1 MQTKEKE
8 PTLYHYKINF
18 SLDKDKF
25 SLEDF
30 NEKISQPIQDL
41 FYDDLGKLY
50 DILHEVDSE
59 SDYSL
64 GWFTFSFTSERQF
77 RWEDQTK
84 EIIEAFPLYSSN
96 LRVPFTMKGGIFSQL
111 ALILLQ
117 NDSDGTVVDVSFFN
131 KELDEWRDVQISKNL
146 DDNGISYGRFDDVF

>member
-1 MQTKEKE
+1 M
-8 PTLYHYKINF
+8 
-18 SLDKDKF
+18 
-25 SLEDF
+25 EDF

-131 KELDEWRDVQISKNL
+131 QELDEWRDVQISKNL

>member
-1 MQTKEKE
+1 MQTKENE

-50 DILHEVDSE
+50 DILHEEDSE

-64 GWFTFSFTSERQF
+64 VWFTFSFTSERQF

>member
-1 MQTKEKE
+1 MQTKENE

-50 DILHEVDSE
+50 DILHEEDSE

-131 KELDEWRDVQISKNL
+131 K
-146 DDNGISYGRFDDVF
+146 

>member
-1 MQTKEKE
+1 MQTKENE

>member
-1 MQTKEKE
+1 MQTKENE

-50 DILHEVDSE
+50 DILHEEDSE

>member
-1 MQTKEKE
+1 M
-8 PTLYHYKINF
+8 
-18 SLDKDKF
+18 
-25 SLEDF
+25 
-30 NEKISQPIQDL
+30 

-84 EIIEAFPLYSSN
+84 EIIEDFPLYSSN
-96 LRVPFTMKGGIFSQL
+96 LRVPFTMNGGIFSQL

-117 NDSDGTVVDVSFFN
+117 NDSDGTVVDVSFF
-131 KELDEWRDVQISKNL
+131 
-146 DDNGISYGRFDDVF
+146 

>member
-1 MQTKEKE
+1 M
-8 PTLYHYKINF
+8 
-18 SLDKDKF
+18 
-25 SLEDF
+25 EDF